1 MIDLAQIKENIMKVK
16 DIIREYHM
24 PCSSIQDLYERE
36 EILEMEAM
44 IKRMEQQIDEMEYLD
59 ITEYSHSNG
68 HPAYEE

>member
-1 MIDLAQIKENIMKVK
+1 MTLAQIKEKIMKVK
-16 DIIREYHM
+16 DIIKEYNM

-59 ITEYSHSNG
+59 VTEYSHSNG
-68 HPAYEE
+68 HPAYED